1 MEGNDWSAV
10 DPRLTPIGFQESYRE
25 YVHISEH
32 IEARQW
38 RVLLEWSGFPA
49 PFVVFQNPLLPRLVY
64 TQFYSV
70 VSLTASH
77 DSRWNAKNTVEGF
90 SSPLFLSPLAI
101 SSPARLS
108 TVASAIAQTARFLPQ
123 RPGTRGVLKKTTI
136 LSAPKYANQE
146 KRESISINPPPPLV
160 VIGLG
165 LLNVRTTGAKFK
177 VISLLFLSSSPFLL
191 SFSPFARHQRL
202 FLSR

>member
-101 SSPARLS
+101 SSSARLS
-108 TVASAIAQTARFLPQ
+108 SIPLHRLLHKPLASCLRDPELEEFSRRRRSFQLPSM
-123 RPGTRGVLKKTTI
+123 PTRKKE
-136 LSAPKYANQE
+136 N
-146 KRESISINPPPPLV
+146 
-160 VIGLG
+160 
-165 LLNVRTTGAKFK
+165 
-177 VISLLFLSSSPFLL
+177 LF
-191 SFSPFARHQRL
+191 R
-202 FLSR
+202 